1 MGHHICFASHSQEP
15 NHHKIWYYSEEGVTC
30 TGISGFTRMR
40 TQERRIA
47 PSSKKLRVAIGTT
60 DEHHAVTVTS
70 TKGTRPE
77 EKMLASSNASVKQG
91 DPNFMTSL
99 ARGLA
104 VIRAFSDHRDSL
116 TVPRIS
122 ELTGLSRA
130 TVRRCLY
137 TLSKLGYVASDQRS
151 FKLEPKILELGHAY
165 LSSKPLATAAQPILD
180 RLCHAVHESC
190 SIAVLEGDD
199 VLYVARAA
207 VTLRILSIDLGVGS
221 RLPAYCT
228 SMGRILLAYQS
239 EERLQRYLGRAE
251 FPVRTKYTIT
261 SPARLADELTDARKK
276 GYCIVDQ
283 ELEMGL
289 RSIAAPVFGKADT
302 IICAINVGTHAAR
315 VPITELRETIYPRLR
330 AAAEQLSAILRQN
343 S

>member
-1 MGHHICFASHSQEP
+1 LRPIPKDFALPIEAA
-15 NHHKIWYYSEEGVTC
+15 N
-30 TGISGFTRMR
+30 
-40 TQERRIA
+40 
-47 PSSKKLRVAIGTT
+47 
-60 DEHHAVTVTS
+60 EHHAAAESPASAKKVRSRENVL
-70 TKGTRPE
+70 G
-77 EKMLASSNASVKQG
+77 SSNPSVKRG

-104 VIRAFSDHRDSL
+104 VVRVFSDHRDSL
-116 TVPRIS
+116 TVPKIS

-137 TLSKLGYVASDQRS
+137 TLSKLGYVTSDRRS
-151 FKLEPKILELGHAY
+151 FELAPKILELGHAY

-180 RLCHAVHESC
+180 RLCHAIHESC
-190 SIAVLEGDD
+190 SIAILEGAD

-207 VTLRILSIDLGVGS
+207 VTLRILSVDLGVGS

-239 EERLQRYLGRAE
+239 EDRLQRYLGRTE
-251 FPVRTKYTIT
+251 FPMRTKRTIT
-261 SPARLADELTDARKK
+261 SPARLADELTEVKKK

-289 RSIAAPVFGKADT
+289 RSIAVPVFGKAGA
-302 IICAINVGTHAAR
+302 IICAMNVGTHAVR
-315 VPITELRETIYPRLR
+315 VPIAELRETIYPRLR
-330 AAAEQLSAILRQN
+330 AAAEQLSAILGQN